1 MTSLQETSVVGEPV
15 GELTV
20 VSMPHPQGCRTY
32 LLVDPTSRQAMAVDV
47 HLDFVE
53 DVAALVAK
61 QGWSLPY
68 VVDTHTHADHPSGS
82 AGLAKRLSSTRIAH
96 EASQHAG
103 VSRHPGDG
111 DVLHLGD
118 VAVTVMHA
126 PGHTPDHM
134 VLRTNAAVF
143 AGDSLLIGGVAR
155 TDFIGGDAG
164 QLFDS
169 LRRVFDGLADET
181 IVFPGH
187 DYSGR
192 STTTIGV
199 ERRTN
204 PWLQMKDRADFVAQL
219 TANKPPRPA
228 NMDDL
233 LRLNREGVEIPDSMS
248 AVEAVALVTAGA
260 GGSVIDVRTG
270 IEFDGEHIDGSR
282 LIALDQLAERAD
294 EVRATPAPRLLLCR
308 TGSRAEMA
316 RQVLNRMSIR
326 GLTVVTGGI
335 EAFRAAGGATLQG
348 KAVMS
353 LERQV
358 RVAAGSLVVTGV
370 VLGFFIHPALFGLSA
385 FVGAGLVFAGIS
397 DWCGMGLLIAK
408 APWNRSRSAN
418 RGPASACAAA
428 PPSCSA
434 APPASCSAG
443 APPAPK

>member
-1 MTSLQETSVVGEPV
+1 
-15 GELTV
+15 
-20 VSMPHPQGCRTY
+20 
-32 LLVDPTSRQAMAVDV
+32 
-47 HLDFVE
+47 
-53 DVAALVAK
+53 
-61 QGWSLPY
+61 
-68 VVDTHTHADHPSGS
+68 
-82 AGLAKRLSSTRIAH
+82 
-96 EASQHAG
+96 
-103 VSRHPGDG
+103 
-111 DVLHLGD
+111 
-118 VAVTVMHA
+118 
-126 PGHTPDHM
+126 
-134 VLRTNAAVF
+134 
-143 AGDSLLIGGVAR
+143 
-155 TDFIGGDAG
+155 
-164 QLFDS
+164 
-169 LRRVFDGLADET
+169 
-181 IVFPGH
+181 
-187 DYSGR
+187 
-192 STTTIGV
+192 
-199 ERRTN
+199 
-204 PWLQMKDRADFVAQL
+204 RADFVAQL

-316 RQVLNRMSIR
+316 RQVLSRMSIR

-370 VLGFFIHPALFGLSA
+370 VLGFLIHPALFGLSA

-418 RGPASACAAA
+418 KGPASACAAA

-443 APPAPK
+443 APLAPK